1 MNDREY
7 VEGKGYYVRG
17 KGEAQWVRGEILSH
31 VSSRGREPRWVEF
44 TLFRSV
50 TDQYVVERIGKSI
63 VFHNEDCYLVTKNR
77 LSSVPY
83 NEIPGNYVPCSK
95 CRPSRIDLEGL
106 YPERD
111 RPYFQTCETAR
122 GVIRFLEQVDDDDL
136 RYLTNIARKLLSE
149 AAEKDSGIY
158 DAFNV
163 RTLD

>member
-1 MNDREY
+1 MYEREY
-7 VEGKGYYVRG
+7 VEGKGYYVKG
-17 KGEAQWVRGEILSH
+17 KGEALWVKGEILSH
-31 VSSRGREPRWVEF
+31 VSSRVREPRWVEF
-44 TLFRSV
+44 TLFKSV
-50 TDQYVVERIGKSI
+50 TDQYVVERVGKSI
-63 VFHNEDCYLVTKNR
+63 VFHNEDCYLVNKNH

-83 NEIPGNYVPCSK
+83 SEVPANYVPCNK

-111 RPYFQTCETAR
+111 RPYLITCETPR

-158 DAFNV
+158 EAFTV